1 MSETKKHYDLH
12 LAEHYQWMLGD
23 TSDESSFIKNL
34 LESNEVFPKRNS
46 LAIDL
51 GAGTGLQSFVL
62 AKMGYQVIAID
73 FCQYLLDEINQTKN
87 DLTISTI
94 CDDIINFRNQ
104 IHQKVDLIVCCG
116 DTLTHL
122 PDRQAIQSLIQN
134 SASSLKNGGH
144 LYLSFRDYSI
154 ELIENQRFI
163 PVKYESDK
171 LLTCFLEY
179 SNDYVNVTDLI
190 HYKVNNIWNL
200 KISSYKKV
208 RISAIDVVYFIEK
221 SGLKSVNMTKNKG
234 MAHLIA
240 KLCD

>member
-1 MSETKKHYDLH
+1 MSETKKHYDSH

-34 LESNEVFPKRNS
+34 LESNEVFPPKNGV
-46 LAIDL
+46 AIDL

-73 FCQYLLDEINQTKN
+73 FCQYLLDEINQTKS
-87 DLTISTI
+87 DLAISTI
-94 CDDIINFRNQ
+94 CDDIINFRNH
-104 IHQKVDLIVCCG
+104 IHQKVDLIICCG

-122 PDRQAIQSLIQN
+122 PDRQAIHSLIQN
-134 SASSLKNGGH
+134 SVSSLKNCGY

-154 ELIENQRFI
+154 ELLENQRFI

-179 SNDYVNVTDLI
+179 SNDYVSVTDLI
-190 HYKVNNIWNL
+190 HYKTDDIWNL
-200 KISSYKKV
+200 KTSTYKKV
-208 RISAIDVVYFIEK
+208 RISAVDIVYFIEK
-221 SGLKSVNMTKNKG
+221 SGLKLVNMSKRKG
-234 MAHLIA
+234 MVHLIA